1 MQLHDIPTHPLQQ
14 DFSPLHFKIER
25 VNHVNRYNPLR
36 VHRHD
41 YFEIF
46 VFEEGG
52 GHHLI
57 DFEKVPILPRQI
69 HFVTPGQV
77 HQIHRTP
84 DSRGF
89 VLLFSEEFY
98 HLNRERSDFLFLL
111 PFFYH
116 KTGDP
121 TVVLSPDEFRDCLQI
136 VNNMMA
142 VFEGKSSQKKSVLQ
156 SYLNILLCNCLEN
169 YERQQPGSGQKS
181 PARALYQ
188 QFQIAVEK
196 NFRTVHEVAVYG
208 DLLAASP
215 RQINDLCKKYA
226 GISAVEFIH
235 RRLALEA
242 KRLLFYSES
251 NVSEIGFELGFDDP
265 AHFSRFVR
273 KNTGRAPS
281 EWRKQDG
288 A

>member
-1 MQLHDIPTHPLQQ
+1 MQTQNIPTHLLQ
-14 DFSPLHFKIER
+14 DLSPLHFKIER
-25 VNHVNRYNPLR
+25 VNHVNRYNPFR
-36 VHRHD
+36 IHRHD

-46 VFEEGG
+46 VFEVGG

-57 DFEKVPILPRQI
+57 DFEKVPIEPRQI

-77 HQIHRTP
+77 HQVHRAP

-121 TVVLSPDEFRDCLQI
+121 TVVLSPEEFRDSLQI
-136 VNNMMA
+136 VDNMMA

-156 SYLNILLCNCLEN
+156 SYLNIFLCNCLDS
-169 YERQQPGSGQKS
+169 YERQQPTSGQKS
-181 PARALYQ
+181 PVLALFQ

-196 NFRTVHEVAVYG
+196 NFKVLHEVAAYG
-208 DLLAASP
+208 DLLAVNP
-215 RQINDLCKKYA
+215 RQLNEFCKKHT
-226 GISAVEFIH
+226 GNSAVEFIQ
-235 RRLALEA
+235 RRRALEA
-242 KRLLFYSES
+242 KRLLFYSEA
-251 NVSEIGFELGFDDP
+251 NISEIGFELGFEDP

-273 KNTGRAPS
+273 KCTGRAPS
-281 EWRKQDG
+281 EWRKQKDR
-288 A
+288 